1 MGYPGR
7 VAGTETA
14 FEKVASAF
22 VNGYNARDPEA
33 WARIFHPD
41 CEYYPTVLVGSHTVY
56 AGRDE
61 IREYIRELR
70 ANDRG
75 QQAAWTEVRPCSETQ
90 FVMCGEVL
98 IDGEL
103 ITEATVVFDLRDDLI
118 IRGKA
123 YLTDDAT
130 LERLGLLPPELSTEE

>member
-1 MGYPGR
+1 M
-7 VAGTETA
+7 ETA
-14 FEKVASAF
+14 FEKLASAF

-41 CEYYPTVLVGSHTVY
+41 CEYHPTVLVGSRGVY

-61 IREYIRELR
+61 IREYIRELQD
-70 ANDRG
+70 NDRG
-75 QQAAWTEVRPCSETQ
+75 QQAAWTEVRACSDAR

-103 ITEATVVFDLRDDLI
+103 VTEATVIFELKGWADHPGQGVPDR
-118 IRGKA
+118 RRNA
-123 YLTDDAT
+123 RAT
-130 LERLGLLPPELSTEE
+130 RPAAR